1 MRKLPA
7 LWIALLSLSAAEH
20 RGTVTFGGLPVPGAA
35 VTATRGTARLT
46 TVTGEDG
53 AYAFPDLDGGP
64 WQVRVD
70 MQLFLPQTREITP
83 GAAPV
88 VADPNNSAAS
98 GGYDAYFGTYAI
110 DGATGTVTHHLVGA
124 LTPADV
130 GRTLTRRFAL
140 EGASLVIWFEARR
153 TDGTP
158 VIRRLR
164 WRRAG

>member
-1 MRKLPA
+1 MRAPNGA
-7 LWIALLSLSAAEH
+7 SA
-20 RGTVTFGGLPVPGAA
+20 
-35 VTATRGTARLT
+35 
-46 TVTGEDG
+46 
-53 AYAFPDLDGGP
+53 
-64 WQVRVD
+64 
-70 MQLFLPQTREITP
+70 TP